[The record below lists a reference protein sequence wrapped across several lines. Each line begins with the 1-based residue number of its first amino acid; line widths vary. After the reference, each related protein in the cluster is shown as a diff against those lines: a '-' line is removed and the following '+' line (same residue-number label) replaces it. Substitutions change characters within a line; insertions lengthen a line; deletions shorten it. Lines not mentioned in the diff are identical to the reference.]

1 MRIIGGEFR
10 SRKIESPSF
19 GTARPAKDM
28 VRESVF
34 NIISSKIAGSR
45 ALDLFAGSGAYGLE
59 ALSRGAAR
67 CVFVENNPAC
77 AGVISR
83 NIEKLKVRERASVEV
98 LDVYRYLG
106 EMGKR
111 SEKFD
116 IVFSD
121 APYGLDMSR
130 NVLIMAERY
139 DILSPF
145 GMLIMEHDDKENV
158 PEQVGDV
165 SVYKQKS
172 YGITSISVF
181 LKNDKNR
188 CLPRNI

>member
-1 MRIIGGEFR
+1 MMRIIGGEFR
-10 SRKIESPSF
+10 SRKIESPSS
-19 GTARPAKDM
+19 GAARPTKDR

-34 NIISSKIAGSR
+34 NIISPRIAGSR

-59 ALSRGAAR
+59 ALSRGAAS
-67 CVFVENNPAC
+67 CVFVENNPEC

-83 NIEKLKVRERASVEV
+83 NIEKLKVRERASIEV
-98 LDVYRYLG
+98 LDVYRYL
-106 EMGKR
+106 EEIGKR
-111 SEKFD
+111 GEKFD

-121 APYGLDMSR
+121 APYGLGMSR

-145 GMLIMEHDDKENV
+145 GILIIEHDGKEDV

-181 LKNDKNR
+181 LKK
-188 CLPRNI
+188 